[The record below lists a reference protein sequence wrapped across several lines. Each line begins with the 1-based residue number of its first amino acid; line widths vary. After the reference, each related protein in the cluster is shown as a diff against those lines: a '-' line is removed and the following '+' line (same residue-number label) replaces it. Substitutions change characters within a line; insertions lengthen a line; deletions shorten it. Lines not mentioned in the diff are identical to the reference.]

1 MSPKAA
7 SITDSNLAWG
17 SGTLRYA
24 LVGGGEVGQKGF
36 AKGRRKEI
44 ALVPHDLM

>member
-1 MSPKAA
+1 MSTKAA
-7 SITDSNLAWG
+7 SITESTRCRG

-24 LVGGGEVGQKGF
+24 VVGGGEVGEKGF
-36 AKGRRKEI
+36 AKGRRKEM